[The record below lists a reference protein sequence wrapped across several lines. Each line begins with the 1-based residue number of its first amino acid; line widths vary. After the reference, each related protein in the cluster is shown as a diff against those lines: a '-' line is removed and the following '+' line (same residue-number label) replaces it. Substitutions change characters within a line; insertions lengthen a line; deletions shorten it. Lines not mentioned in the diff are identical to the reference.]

1 MRPAQALSSAT
12 PAASWK
18 LRCVPPTSTSPPP
31 PPAPEAL
38 YDLQPVRGYDG
49 IREATLHV
57 GEHELNV
64 AVVYGTANART
75 LIERM
80 KNGGKQYHFI
90 EVMAC
95 PGGCIGGDG
104 QPKDLLKDADQIR
117 QSRISGLYARD
128 ASLTVRKSHEN
139 PDIKLVYEQFYGQP
153 LSKMAEK
160 MLHTTYTDR
169 SNTLHV
175 RGEHIMKKWK
185 CKVCGYIYEGE
196 SLPADFTCPICKQPA
211 SAFEPHVRR
220 LRKDR

>member
-18 LRCVPPTSTSPPP
+18 LRCVPPTSTSPP

-153 LSKMAEK
+153 LSEMAEK

-175 RGEHIMKKWK
+175 RGEHIMKK
-185 CKVCGYIYEGE
+185 
-196 SLPADFTCPICKQPA
+196 
-211 SAFEPHVRR
+211 
-220 LRKDR
+220 

>member
-1 MRPAQALSSAT
+1 
-12 PAASWK
+12 
-18 LRCVPPTSTSPPP
+18 
-31 PPAPEAL
+31 
-38 YDLQPVRGYDG
+38 
-49 IREATLHV
+49 LHV

-153 LSKMAEK
+153 LSEMAEK
-160 MLHTTYTDR
+160 MLHTIYTDR

-175 RGEHIMKKWK
+175 ERRTYYEKVEVQSLRLHLRGR
-185 CKVCGYIYEGE
+185 V
-196 SLPADFTCPICKQPA
+196 S
-211 SAFEPHVRR
+211 VR
-220 LRKDR
+220 